1 MIEVQGEAK
10 KKGIFSLALGAVLAE
25 LDSLKKLSIAFVP
38 SGWGLEVAREIVE
51 AVNAK
56 TNHEGGHPFCIHVR
70 SNPEKLGAVNANE
83 MTLSDSLKYRQG
95 SRLVLVSDE
104 SATIASVDGSFS
116 VVLSASY
123 PESAKVEVGLR
134 PLAKFALQEIMIDLD
149 LKHLVEGISEKS
161 VQRLESCFNALEECH
176 RIMGQADSGDWNDT
190 WQTHVSAGLENLRA
204 VLLSKK
210 TAEGSAQTLEELLSK
225 YTYASF
231 GLPRPTDGQTIS
243 ASGNPASGRAL
254 SDAIDSYWHSE
265 DSISGSI
272 AYLNKWPEWD
282 GSGHP
287 ISTLNLSVFEQGQI
301 GTGSALLGWMFLA
314 SESMGAL
321 EALCQLREVEF
332 LNPIPAALSGKK
344 LTLSYTSGLSLKL
357 TAARSSTNLSKL
369 ESLTL
374 ESFQTPEI
382 IVTIPASQEILPEKI
397 QASNLKV
404 KSRDSRAEWFGSLEL
419 LPDGN
424 LGARGH
430 LSWTKGAIQDDSM
443 VKPIVLGLAFELDDS
458 LAGVVDRQSTAEL
471 FLVPATSSGVAVW
484 KVAKTFKGLDQMG
497 PTSDDGSEPA
507 RSSTELPENGIRI
520 LVIAWGEGPAVEGQV
535 MSPIPHLAGV
545 AAQELIA
552 SASLEVSTGGSAYTI
567 YCPGKHSAVHSP
579 ILAAILKAPLTGD
592 DLDEPSARSIRGML
606 ERLMVDQLESAE
618 FRSTNFHF
626 ALPEVPIG
634 ALGNL
639 GLIRGL
645 SVGAGASSA
654 FDKSTNF
661 RVLDE
666 FSSSPSVQDFMNAF
680 DKLEV
685 LTRLKDRVGP
695 LSVAFDIPSRVS
707 FKDLWSENKSDLD
720 GYLSA
725 YTTMV
730 AEAKKSNDPDTI
742 FWATYPF
749 SFSIW
754 DLEQDG
760 QCKAVLL
767 SPLHPL
773 RLGWISAAEETLS
786 QVEDASLL
794 AGAIEGWN
802 LPLVGPGTTLKSS
815 MIAVPMDN
823 GAGQLFLGWSMLLK
837 ASSGV
842 PVSLAPPIRIAG
854 FSAPGSAS
862 GGMNSSSTNAA
873 LNSYRRINPHVSTL
887 TIDLASSMPATR
899 LVEIDDAIL
908 ARSREWSKD
917 GTSELLGGVRVWDST
932 NREGEPPLQLAQ
944 KVFGEIASTPFTWK
958 RYRPGQKSGIR
969 SNVRL
974 LQDSGVKLSVIE
986 SSESKNMGLLA
997 ETPLRRFEAFTA
1009 EGGDKRYSQNSPS
1022 LDPTFHDDPYAL
1034 ALIECERFGSGFSIR
1049 AELHKGAL
1057 VDERADW
1064 TVSGEAMVS
1073 PAGLASMLGAG
1084 ESAQQMLWEWRPP
1097 IFDSQQGDLV
1107 QRRPFLAVARVPSS
1121 FKGQLSQILGK
1132 AKGSEPNDGDVEK
1145 LLTKLGGRG
1154 VGLSALL
1161 SMGGTHTTGALGFY
1175 LALSLVDSINDHVGD
1190 TFVLPIDA
1198 CEPFIKLLAGDK
1210 EENQASKR
1218 RADLMILRLSDNS
1231 LTLTPLEIKLYGLAK
1246 ENPSSKLP
1254 AAGDK
1259 ALGEALEQ
1267 AISTWHLLCK
1277 VVVAQKAALES
1288 GPEATMV
1295 WHNSLAA
1302 MVEAAAKMR
1311 PTSKDTS
1318 KKLHFRLKRLL
1329 SGRIAVTVGSPLITY
1344 FGHAAKTASGAEFEV
1359 SQNARGQAPSKA
1371 APPVGLLSCNLSAS
1385 YSAVGEATSNS
1396 SIIHKWRE
1404 LFDWSQPTEVAP
1416 SPKPITSSSEQA
1428 SGGLVNVDDAEV
1440 IDESTSGKSAKS
1452 TEVRSYEGG
1461 LTGGEI
1467 ISSTSKIVEPESI
1480 NTAII
1485 EPEIPAA
1492 VDASPPIA
1500 AVIGDPI
1507 KGDGVKVQV
1516 GTLLN
1521 SLNNAPVS
1529 FWPANTALNQMNVGV
1544 VGDLGTGKTQFL
1556 KGLIHGLRKET
1567 SVKQPGKALSFLIFD
1582 YKNDYADK
1590 EFVDSVGA
1598 HVLKPKKIPLSIFP
1612 SYDGYSEDD
1621 AFEKSKSFAAV
1632 LSKIYPGVGPVQI
1645 ENLTMAIEN
1654 VYVSKNGKAPFLSE
1668 ILNAYKT
1675 IISGKADSVSSIL
1688 RDFVGLKIFSEDETE
1703 LMSFEELIGDK
1714 VLVVA
1719 LNELGADARTQNSV
1733 VVMFLDFY
1741 YEYMLKTEKSKYVGV
1756 PPNKLRTLSSFLLV
1770 DEATNIL
1777 EYELDVLMKILLQGR
1792 EFGFGAILA
1801 SQYLSHFKTAHE
1813 NYGEPLLT
1821 WVIHKVPF
1829 VKLAEI
1835 KTLGIPEVS
1844 QDVVDKIAHLE
1855 VHQALYSSLGVGGAI
1870 IRGTPFFEII
1880 KEAGAED
1887 LA

>member
-1 MIEVQGEAK
+1 MIEVHGEIK
-10 KKGIFSLALGAVLAE
+10 NKRIFSLALGAVLAE
-25 LDSLKKLSIAFVP
+25 LDSLKKLSIAFMP
-38 SGWGLEVAREIVE
+38 SGWGVEVAREIVE

-70 SNPEKLGAVNANE
+70 SNPEKFVATKDIE
-83 MTLSDSLKYRQG
+83 MTLSNSLKYRQG

-116 VVLSASY
+116 VVLNASY
-123 PESAKVEVGLR
+123 PESAKAEVGLR
-134 PLAKFALQEIMIDLD
+134 SLAKFALREIMIELDLD
-149 LKHLVEGISEKS
+149 HLIDGISAKS
-161 VQRLESCFNALEECH
+161 IQRLESCLTALEESH
-176 RIMGQADSGDWNDT
+176 RIMGQSESRDWNVT

-210 TAEGSAQTLEELLSK
+210 TAEGSAQTLEELLSN

-231 GLPRPTDGQTIS
+231 GLPCPTDGQKIS
-243 ASGNPASGRAL
+243 ATGNPTSGRAL
-254 SDAIDSYWHSE
+254 ADAIDSYWHSE
-265 DSISGSI
+265 DSMSGSI
-272 AYLNKWPEWD
+272 SYLNKWPEWD
-282 GSGHP
+282 GVGHP
-287 ISTLNLSVFEQGQI
+287 ISRLNLAVFEQERI
-301 GTGSALLGWMFLA
+301 STGSALLGLMFLA
-314 SESMGAL
+314 SESIEAL

-344 LTLSYTSGLSLKL
+344 LTLSYTSGTSLKL
-357 TAARSSTNLSKL
+357 TAARSATNLSKL
-369 ESLTL
+369 EAMNLD
-374 ESFQTPEI
+374 SFQTPEI
-382 IVTIPASQEILPEKI
+382 IVTIPTSQQILLQQI

-419 LPDGN
+419 STEGN
-424 LGARGH
+424 LVAKGYLR
-430 LSWTKGAIQDDSM
+430 WTKGAIQDDSM
-443 VKPIVLGLAFELDDS
+443 VKPIVLCLAFELDDS
-458 LAGVVDRQSTAEL
+458 LAGVVERQSTAEIY
-471 FLVPATSSGVAVW
+471 LVPATSSGVAVW

-497 PTSDDGSEPA
+497 PTSDDGTEPD
-507 RSSTELPENGIRI
+507 RRSTELPENGVRI
-520 LVIAWGEGPAVEGQV
+520 LIIAWGEGPAVEGQV
-535 MSPIPHLAGV
+535 MNPVPHLAGV
-545 AAQELIA
+545 AAQELVA
-552 SASLEVSTGGSAYTI
+552 SASLEVSTGGFSYTI
-567 YCPGKHSAVHSP
+567 RCPGKHSAVHSP

-606 ERLMVDQLESAE
+606 ERLLVNQLDSADS
-618 FRSTNFHF
+618 RSTNFHF
-626 ALPEVPIG
+626 ALPEFSIG
-634 ALGNL
+634 ALVDL

-645 SVGAGASSA
+645 TVGAGASSA

-666 FSSSPSVQDFMNAF
+666 FSSSPSVEDFMHAF
-680 DKLEV
+680 DKLDV
-685 LTRLKDRVGP
+685 LSRLRDRVAP
-695 LSVAFDIPSRVS
+695 LSVALDIPSRVS
-707 FKDLWSENKSDLD
+707 FKDLWSTNKADLD
-720 GYLSA
+720 GYLAA
-725 YTTMV
+725 YTNMV
-730 AEAKKSNDPDTI
+730 AEAKKSDDPDTI

-749 SFSIW
+749 SFSLW

-773 RLGWISAAEETLS
+773 RLGWLSAVEETLS
-786 QVEDASLL
+786 QVEDVSLL

-823 GAGQLFLGWSMLLK
+823 GAGQVFLGWSMLLK

-842 PVSLAPPIRIAG
+842 PVSVAPPIRIAG

-917 GTSELLGGVRVWDST
+917 GTSELFGGVRVWDST
-932 NREGEPPLQLAQ
+932 NREGDPPLELAQ
-944 KVFGEIASTPFTWK
+944 KVFGEIASIPFTWK
-958 RYRPGQKSGIR
+958 RYKPGQKSGIR

-974 LQDSGVKLSVIE
+974 LQDSGVKLSVLE

-1022 LDPTFHDDPYAL
+1022 LDPTFHDDPYSL

-1121 FKGQLSQILGK
+1121 FRGQLSQILGK
-1132 AKGSEPNDGDVEK
+1132 AKGSETSEGDVEK

-1175 LALSLVDSINDHVGD
+1175 LALSLVDSINDHAGD

-1210 EENQASKR
+1210 DENQASKR
-1218 RADLMILRLSDNS
+1218 RADLMIIRLSDNS
-1231 LTLTPLEIKLYGLAK
+1231 LTLTPLEIKLYGLGK

-1267 AISTWHLLCK
+1267 ATSTWNLMCK
-1277 VVVAQKAALES
+1277 VEVAQKAALES
-1288 GPEATMV
+1288 GPEATIV

-1318 KKLHFRLKRLL
+1318 KKLHLRLKRLL
-1329 SGRIAVTVGSPLITY
+1329 SGRITVNVGRPLITY
-1344 FGHAAKTASGAEFEV
+1344 FGHAAKTAAGAEFEV
-1359 SQNARGQAPSKA
+1359 SQNARGHLPSKA
-1371 APPVGLLSCNLSAS
+1371 APPVGLLSCNLSAA
-1385 YSAVGEATSNS
+1385 YSAVGEATTNSN
-1396 SIIHKWRE
+1396 IILRWQE
-1404 LFDWSQPTEVAP
+1404 LFDWSQPGEVAIAPTSSISPPKQSVKKFAKVDLPEVIEEDINDKSSKPTEVQQEEIGQ
-1416 SPKPITSSSEQA
+1416 SDIEILSSSE
-1428 SGGLVNVDDAEV
+1428 E
-1440 IDESTSGKSAKS
+1440 
-1452 TEVRSYEGG
+1452 
-1461 LTGGEI
+1461 
-1467 ISSTSKIVEPESI
+1467 IVEPESTI
-1480 NTAII
+1480 ATIK
-1485 EPEIPAA
+1485 PETVAA
-1492 VDASPPIA
+1492 VDARPSVTGVDA
-1500 AVIGDPI
+1500 DPI
-1507 KGDGVKVQV
+1507 QGDGVKVQV

-1521 SLNNAPVS
+1521 SLNNAPVN

-1590 EFVDSVGA
+1590 EFVESVGA

-1612 SYDGYSEDD
+1612 SYDGYSQDD

-1645 ENLTMAIEN
+1645 ENLTIAIEN
-1654 VYVSKNGKAPFLSE
+1654 VYISKNGKAPFLSE
-1668 ILNAYKT
+1668 ILNSYKM
-1675 IISGKADSVSSIL
+1675 ISGKADSVSSIL
-1688 RDFVGLKIFSEDETE
+1688 RDFVGLKIFSEDESE
-1703 LMSFEELIGDK
+1703 LMPFEDLIGDK

-1719 LNELGADARTQNSV
+1719 LNELLADARTQNSV
-1733 VVMFLDFY
+1733 VVLFLDFY
-1741 YEYMLKTEKSKYVGV
+1741 YEYMLKSEKSKYIDV
-1756 PPNKLRTLSSFLLV
+1756 PPNKLRTLTSFLLV

-1777 EYELDVLMKILLQGR
+1777 EYELDVLRKILLQGR
-1792 EFGFGAILA
+1792 EFGFGVILA

-1844 QDVVDKIAHLE
+1844 QDIVDKIAHLE

-1870 IRGTPFFEII
+1870 IRGTPFFEIV
-1880 KEAGAED
+1880 KEVKSTD
-1887 LA
+1887 I